1 MSQLGRIRA
10 QMGAVSV
17 WLMRSTFIRRSQ
29 EVACAYASF
38 GSGGKEDGLE
48 DPTVTKLRWYFL
60 IS

>member
-48 DPTVTKLRWYFL
+48 DPTVTKLRW
-60 IS
+60 